1 MSNVKIRKTVPQPIQ
16 LALQGGGA
24 KIAALLAAGQGIQNL
39 EKKGTIKIT
48 RIAGTSAGSI
58 VATFLGAGIDIA
70 KVRENLISGW
80 GIKLIEKFPTPNLK
94 TVAWKI
100 WRGKSIWN
108 TDPLKD
114 WLNHWLKDTNFLQV
128 SDFVKHNSKD
138 VIIVKTDLGNRSATT
153 ANANENIVNAIIDS
167 CALPFLFRVW
177 HDDGPII
184 VDGGI
189 CANLPIEQL
198 ERNIATDGPIIAVS
212 FKEKLPS
219 QPTNFLQ
226 FALSIL
232 DSAIS
237 TTMVQTKN
245 RIKENAIY
253 VLNTNKIDTFS
264 FNNAL
269 NFLESENEYTNLV
282 KETEQWFQKFSETS
296 DWQEI
301 FEAC

>member
-138 VIIVKTDLGNRSATT
+138 VIIVKTDLGNRSAKPLY
-153 ANANENIVNAIIDS
+153 N
-167 CALPFLFRVW
+167 
-177 HDDGPII
+177 
-184 VDGGI
+184 
-189 CANLPIEQL
+189 
-198 ERNIATDGPIIAVS
+198 
-212 FKEKLPS
+212 
-219 QPTNFLQ
+219 
-226 FALSIL
+226 
-232 DSAIS
+232 
-237 TTMVQTKN
+237 
-245 RIKENAIY
+245 
-253 VLNTNKIDTFS
+253 
-264 FNNAL
+264 
-269 NFLESENEYTNLV
+269 
-282 KETEQWFQKFSETS
+282 
-296 DWQEI
+296 
-301 FEAC
+301 